1 MADIVLKNF
10 DLLDT
15 REGVLKTGY
24 QVLVRDA
31 VIAEVSDGAIKAP
44 GAVVVDLGGRTLMP
58 GLIDC
63 HVHILARAAP
73 GPGPVM
79 LPSLAT
85 ANASDF
91 LRRMLMRGFTTA
103 RDIAGADLGHKTAV
117 EQGLFVGPRLFVAG
131 RAISQTGGHGDWR
144 SRADLVPL
152 CPCTHLNAGLTRIAD
167 GVAQI
172 RHAVRDEIRLGA
184 DQIKIM
190 AGGGVASPADP
201 LDHLQFS
208 TEEIEAVVD
217 EATRSHTYVAAHVY
231 TDEGIR
237 RAIEAGVRTIEH
249 GNFLGEETAAL
260 MVKRGAF
267 LVPNQVNYQVVGRM
281 GKELGL
287 PDHHLAK
294 NADVMEAGTR
304 ALEVAK
310 AAGVRIAFGTDLFR
324 APDQFQCE
332 EFLIRAQVMTPAE
345 ILHSAT
351 IVGAEVLRMEG
362 RLGVIA
368 PGALA
373 DLLAIDGNP
382 LDDLGLLQDQGKHIP
397 VIMKD
402 GMFFKNSLGG

>member
-1 MADIVLKNF
+1 
-10 DLLDT
+10 
-15 REGVLKTGY
+15 
-24 QVLVRDA
+24 
-31 VIAEVSDGAIKAP
+31 
-44 GAVVVDLGGRTLMP
+44 
-58 GLIDC
+58 
-63 HVHILARAAP
+63 
-73 GPGPVM
+73 
-79 LPSLAT
+79 
-85 ANASDF
+85 
-91 LRRMLMRGFTTA
+91 
-103 RDIAGADLGHKTAV
+103 
-117 EQGLFVGPRLFVAG
+117 
-131 RAISQTGGHGDWR
+131 
-144 SRADLVPL
+144 
-152 CPCTHLNAGLTRIAD
+152 
-167 GVAQI
+167 
-172 RHAVRDEIRLGA
+172 
-184 DQIKIM
+184 
-190 AGGGVASPADP
+190 
-201 LDHLQFS
+201 
-208 TEEIEAVVD
+208 
-217 EATRSHTYVAAHVY
+217 
-231 TDEGIR
+231 
-237 RAIEAGVRTIEH
+237 
-249 GNFLGEETAAL
+249 
-260 MVKRGAF
+260 
-267 LVPNQVNYQVVGRM
+267 M

>member
-1 MADIVLKNF
+1 MADILFKNF

-15 REGVLKTGY
+15 EKGVIKTGY
-24 QVLVRDA
+24 QVLVRGTD
-31 VIAEVSDGAIKAP
+31 IAEVSDGAIAAPKAD
-44 GAVVVDLGGRTLMP
+44 VVDLGGRTLMP

-73 GPGPVM
+73 GPAPVM

-91 LRRMLMRGFTTA
+91 LHRMLMRGFTTA

-131 RAISQTGGHGDWR
+131 RAISQTGGHGDKR

-152 CPCTHLNAGLTRIAD
+152 CSCAHMNVDMCRIAD
-167 GVAQI
+167 GVDAV
-172 RHAVRDEIRLGA
+172 RRAVRDEIRLGA

-201 LDHLQFS
+201 IDQLQFS
-208 TEEIEAVVD
+208 TEEIEAAVD

-237 RAIEAGVRTIEH
+237 RAVEAGVRTIEH

-260 MVKRGAF
+260 MVKWGAF
-267 LVPNQVNYQVVGRM
+267 LVPNQINYQVVTKM

-287 PDHHLAK
+287 PEHHLAK
-294 NADVMEAGTR
+294 TAEVMEAGTR
-304 ALEVAK
+304 ALEVAH

-324 APDQFQCE
+324 APDHFQSE
-332 EFLIRAQVMTPAE
+332 EFLIRAQVMKPAE
-345 ILHSAT
+345 ILRSAT
-351 IVGAEVLRMEG
+351 VVGAQVLRMEG
-362 RLGVIA
+362 RLGIVA

-402 GMFFKNSLGG
+402 GAFFKNTLGD